1 MKQIQ
6 GFMAQFTRVTKK
18 AKKAKQTEA
27 QKLSKWTKTKKQL
40 DYADAAQYDPGEG
53 LTDDE
58 LAKEEASL
66 MLPDD
71 YYSGEDPFQWEEY
84 QLMQYE

>member
-1 MKQIQ
+1 MDKN
-6 GFMAQFTRVTKK
+6 K
-18 AKKAKQTEA
+18 
-27 QKLSKWTKTKKQL
+27 KKQL
-40 DYADAAQYDPGEG
+40 DYAGAAQYDPGEG

-71 YYSGEDPFQWEEY
+71 YYRGEDPFQWDEY
-84 QLMQYE
+84 